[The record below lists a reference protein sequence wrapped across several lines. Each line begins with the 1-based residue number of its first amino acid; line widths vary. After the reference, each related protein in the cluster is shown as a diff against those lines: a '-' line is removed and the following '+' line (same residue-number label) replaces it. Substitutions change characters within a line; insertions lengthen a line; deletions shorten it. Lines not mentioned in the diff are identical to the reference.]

1 MTLQSSAYMH
11 LAFPS
16 CYGVGNKA
24 RLYRDTI
31 IPSWFWR
38 CRRHCVHCLEKSESR
53 ELPLGRPKV
62 AIMII
67 PNKKSSPVGL
77 VPEFEMWKHFDTKP
91 KSKSFTLFVP
101 LCV

>member
-31 IPSWFWR
+31 IPSHRGAFCQFPFRWA
-38 CRRHCVHCLEKSESR
+38 VDLLKS
-53 ELPLGRPKV
+53 
-62 AIMII
+62 
-67 PNKKSSPVGL
+67 
-77 VPEFEMWKHFDTKP
+77 
-91 KSKSFTLFVP
+91 
-101 LCV
+101 